1 MDHQQFLLSYS
12 DQDNV
17 EDYFYNSHA
26 GNEITLNKSLKQT
39 LLI

>member
-1 MDHQQFLLSYS
+1 MDHQQFELSYS

-17 EDYFYNSHA
+17 EDYFYNSPA
-26 GNEITLNKSLKQT
+26 GNEIILNKLSKKT